1 MEDRS
6 KASTAEKKVKGRK
19 RHIGVD
25 TEGHLYEVIV
35 TSANVHDTNAAVE
48 LLDELKMNNPKIHA
62 FSGDSAYRGN
72 ASLYAEILLDTPI
85 QISYKAKDGFTV
97 LSKRWIVERT
107 FAWIMHDR
115 RLSKD
120 YEILPRHS
128 ENMVRISMIRRTLRR
143 VAQNP

>member
-1 MEDRS
+1 M
-6 KASTAEKKVKGRK
+6 AEKKVKGRK

-25 TEGHLYEVIV
+25 SDGHLYEVIV
-35 TSANVHDTNAAVE
+35 TPANVHDTNAAVE
-48 LLDELKMNNPKIHA
+48 LLDELKMNNPTIQA

-85 QISYKAKDGFTV
+85 QISYKAEDGFTV

-107 FAWIMHDR
+107 FAWMGNDR

-128 ENMVRISMIRRTLRR
+128 ENMVRISMLRRTLRHLMH
-143 VAQNP
+143 NP